1 MPGSSAVTVSSSRQL
16 AGGKP
21 QANTFLTTGLL
32 VPTGILYDTELV
44 PLAATAALV
53 RTKAS
58 GDELVSCSRTRLMP
72 PVVHADAACRLSN
85 YCLAAVH
92 LDVVPALLM
101 QFVEQLFPALL
112 RCQPQQ
118 DFLDENAELFRCVC
132 VCVYVC
138 GVHVSVT
145 LAALVFNAS
154 AVEAFWALCRSAAN
168 PSRATCFLCC
178 RQLEAYDSDRH
189 CADVEARDGD
199 GPKAR
204 RAAAKR
210 KVKGGV
216 VHKRAAPR
224 RTKEPPARRAA
235 KAKANPAG
243 AAATRPRCG

>member
-1 MPGSSAVTVSSSRQL
+1 MSSALMPGSSAVTVPSSRQL

-58 GDELVSCSRTRLMP
+58 GDELVSCSRTGLGP
-72 PVVHADAACRLSN
+72 PVVHAVAACRLSN

-101 QFVEQLFPALL
+101 QIVEQLFPALL

-132 VCVYVC
+132 VYMCAVC
-138 GVHVSVT
+138 MFLLRLPPSCSTPLLTKLSG
-145 LAALVFNAS
+145 L
-154 AVEAFWALCRSAAN
+154 SAAA
-168 PSRATCFLCC
+168 PPTLHV
-178 RQLEAYDSDRH
+178 LL
-189 CADVEARDGD
+189 
-199 GPKAR
+199 
-204 RAAAKR
+204 
-210 KVKGGV
+210 V
-216 VHKRAAPR
+216 VFCVAGSWR
-224 RTKEPPARRAA
+224 RTTVT
-235 KAKANPAG
+235 G
-243 AAATRPRCG
+243 TVLT